1 MYSPPASHPIS
12 HHSVHPLTVLNAYDA
27 PDRRVE
33 SGSTE
38 VPPAAHSLQ
47 PVEASEKWVDPVF
60 RPWAAGVGHEGTEST
75 VRIVIASDVIGALSS
90 RRAGEVIASG
100 WLPGAEVS
108 VLPVGEAGAGFAA
121 AYAELAG
128 LTTSSRVADGDIV
141 TTGRGPDTG
150 VVQVLGPRAGP
161 GIPYERSSWAIGD
174 AIADLLRSRSPRR
187 LIVDLAGLWVHDA
200 GAGLLA
206 ALGATAD
213 RPLDRGVADLDGLS
227 EVDLAPARRLLSE
240 TELVGVAPASQ
251 LSQPL
256 LGLRGIT
263 SLVGREADAVP
274 ELMLRTDAS
283 LGTFAGL
290 ASPADADAPGA
301 GACGGLGFAVLA
313 LGGQLST
320 GPALTLASAA
330 GQQALRDVDLVVTGC
345 SIFDFASRG
354 GGVVAAMA
362 EAAVAALSPCIVIAG
377 EVLIGSREMRTMGVE
392 AGYAVRES
400 SSDHQGEIS
409 ETELASTARRVARSW
424 SW

>member
-1 MYSPPASHPIS
+1 
-12 HHSVHPLTVLNAYDA
+12 
-27 PDRRVE
+27 
-33 SGSTE
+33 
-38 VPPAAHSLQ
+38 
-47 PVEASEKWVDPVF
+47 
-60 RPWAAGVGHEGTEST
+60 
-75 VRIVIASDVIGALSS
+75 VRILVATDSIGALSS
-90 RRAGEVIASG
+90 RQAGEVIASG
-100 WLPGAEVS
+100 WLPAAEVR
-108 VLPVGEAGAGFAA
+108 VLPIGEAGAGFTA

-141 TTGRGPDTG
+141 TTAHGPDTG

-161 GIPYERSSWAIGD
+161 GIPYERSSRAIGD
-174 AIADLLRSRSPRR
+174 AIADLLRSRSLRR
-187 LIVDLAGLWVHDA
+187 LMVDLAGLWVHDA

-213 RPLDRGVADLDGLS
+213 RPLDGGVANLDGLS
-227 EVDLAPARRLLSE
+227 KLDLAPARTLLGE

-263 SLVGREADAVP
+263 SRAGREADVVP
-274 ELMLRTDAS
+274 ELMLRTDAN
-283 LGTFAGL
+283 LGAFARL
-290 ASPADADAPGA
+290 ASPVHAEAPGA

-330 GQQALRDVDLVVTGC
+330 SEQALRDVDLVVTGC

-354 GGVVAAMA
+354 GGVVAATA
-362 EAAVAALSPCIVIAG
+362 EAAAAALSPCIVIAG
-377 EVLIGSREMRTMGVE
+377 EVLIGSREMRTMGIE

-400 SSDHQGEIS
+400 LGDHPRGEIS
-409 ETELASTARRVARSW
+409 ETELALTARRVARSW